1 MNKNYLPTNG
11 TKVQKWYKTI
21 KRTLAD
27 RLKLYG
33 KSHFYYP
40 KVSIIPSSKANTKPY
55 LLCINGKLQTAIS
68 RGSDMLKKSTE
79 IRHICRYSNKVWEFS
94 YVLNLAASWF
104 NASAKNI
111 ERNYLARVHVSYVI
125 FGVHNILSTPYL
137 HCSRVHS
144 VRNK

>member
-21 KRTLAD
+21 KRTLTD

-111 ERNYLARVHVSYVI
+111 ERNSYKSPRIVCDI
-125 FGVHNILSTPYL
+125 WRTEHTQY
-137 HCSRVHS
+137 S
-144 VRNK
+144 VFALFTCTLCKE